1 MIVIKD
7 LSVNIGDFAL
17 QDLNVNIQDREY
29 FIILGP
35 SGAGKTVFM
44 ECLAGLH
51 KIRSGRIHLND
62 RDITQLS
69 PEERGLGYVPQDYVL
84 FPFLNVRD
92 NILFG
97 LKHKKIPVSIG
108 QKRLKD
114 LAKLL
119 GITHLLERDP
129 RTLSGGEKQRA
140 ALARALAPAPQILL
154 LDEPLSS
161 LDVQTSKYLRLE
173 LRRIHQEMGVTTI
186 HITHNHVEA
195 EELADR
201 IAVMVAGCIEQVGRP
216 QEIFFSPATPA
227 VSDFVGSLN
236 ILQCQACRQLV
247 PGLME
252 VDCGGMQIILPH
264 DEGVMQKIAISPRDV
279 YVSDI
284 LPSGPSVNRFKG
296 QIVNLD
302 LVTTTAKIDVKVGN
316 NIIRAE
322 MPGELAHEMSL
333 TIGKEVYII
342 LKLRR
347 LKVLGS
353 RESSSP
359 ETYQWYYQE
368 II

>member
-1 MIVIKD
+1 MMEIKD
-7 LSVNIGDFAL
+7 LSIKIGDFSL
-17 QDLNVNIQDREY
+17 KNLSIDIRDKEY

-35 SGAGKTVFM
+35 SGAGKTVFL

-51 KIRSGRIHLND
+51 KIRSGRIGLNGE
-62 RDITQLS
+62 DITHQS
-69 PEERGLGYVPQDYVL
+69 PEERGLSYVPQDYVL

-97 LKHKKIPVSIG
+97 LKQKKLPLSVKH
-108 QKRLKD
+108 KRLND
-114 LAKLL
+114 LAVLL

-140 ALARALAPAPQILL
+140 ALARALAPSPQILL

-161 LDVQTSKYLRLE
+161 LDVQTSRYLRLE
-173 LRRIHQEMGVTTI
+173 LRRIHQEMGVITI
-186 HITHNHVEA
+186 HITHNHMEA

-201 IAVMVAGCIEQVGRP
+201 MAVMVKGSIEQVGRP
-216 QEIFFSPATPA
+216 HEIFFSPATPA

-236 ILQCQACRQLV
+236 ILECTACRQLV

-252 VDCGGMQIILPH
+252 VDCGGLQIILPH
-264 DEGVMQKIAISPRDV
+264 DEGAMQKIAISPRDV
-279 YVSDI
+279 YVSDV
-284 LPSGPSVNRFKG
+284 LPPGPSVNRFKG
-296 QIVNLD
+296 HIRALYMSTNS
-302 LVTTTAKIDVKVGN
+302 ARIDVKVGN
-316 NIIRAE
+316 NIIKAE
-322 MPGELAHEMSL
+322 MPAELAHEMSL

-353 RESSSP
+353 QESSSP
-359 ETYQWYYQE
+359 EAYQWYYQE